1 MKIFTS
7 WDSIFVHPPNF
18 ANPIWLN
25 PARIT
30 ITLGGPQA
38 LCVPELVATAL
49 LGGEPLTLI
58 WGKSDNFGVKSENA
72 DF

>member
-7 WDSIFVHPPNF
+7 WDSIFVHPPPKF

-25 PARIT
+25 PGGPLR
-30 ITLGGPQA
+30 GPQA

>member
-1 MKIFTS
+1 MAEPS
-7 WDSIFVHPPNF
+7 QDHQHP
-18 ANPIWLN
+18 
-25 PARIT
+25 R
-30 ITLGGPQA
+30 GPQA

-58 WGKSDNFGVKSENA
+58 WGKKDNFGVKPENA